1 MSLIYLLIGFILLF
15 LLIYSTFALLD
26 IWTLR
31 KYNTFR
37 QNFFNFDQLVNTKFN
52 DIYTHTDNIYA
63 RTSKQKIT
71 IINKYLIAINNE
83 LDFHKKSL
91 IKLQDY
97 LENHKLFSYLSLI
110 KFIKANE
117 IKIKNNV
124 DEFVDLIQSFWNDFI
139 IIDQQE
145 RKIEDTHKK
154 LDLMYKDLISKY
166 SIPNLNYQ
174 KAINWTTDSFNNL
187 IETKISMNYSKY
199 NYFLVQLIHRIKNKV
214 HLLKNIIV
222 VLNSIKIIEE
232 ANKNSLQKVQEITF
246 LTDDKIKE
254 LRQFNHD
261 FNDFINNQLADF
273 IYNSKFVNL
282 NNLYLNSYYQ
292 QALNWLNISSQNNIG
307 GAVFDKYKKRF
318 YDDFSFINST
328 IIKVNNI
335 LEKIKS
341 TSKNY
346 QLNQLNQ
353 LILDLNQANQKIINS
368 KIDKNDI
375 KQNIDFIISTQLFYD
390 NLKNLLFYLNDLNV
404 KLANWNHH
412 WNTLVKK
419 TITIYNKKI
428 ELESYIKN
436 KDIFFNLS
444 NEIFLDDFEYIENIF
459 QKINAS
465 NSFDPQILTNHELI
479 IHQLNLINE
488 RFDYLIEYINQ
499 TQLWM
504 PKIYDLLYN
513 KINYY
518 GINYEW
524 IKKEFQ
530 NLNWNNVPQA
540 SKLLNE
546 FIDNII
552 IADHALKR
560 LKFN

>member
-353 LILDLNQANQKIINS
+353 LILDLDQANQKIINS

-390 NLKNLLFYLNDLNV
+390 NL
-404 KLANWNHH
+404 
-412 WNTLVKK
+412 
-419 TITIYNKKI
+419 
-428 ELESYIKN
+428 
-436 KDIFFNLS
+436 
-444 NEIFLDDFEYIENIF
+444 
-459 QKINAS
+459 
-465 NSFDPQILTNHELI
+465 
-479 IHQLNLINE
+479 
-488 RFDYLIEYINQ
+488 
-499 TQLWM
+499 
-504 PKIYDLLYN
+504 
-513 KINYY
+513 
-518 GINYEW
+518 
-524 IKKEFQ
+524 
-530 NLNWNNVPQA
+530 
-540 SKLLNE
+540 
-546 FIDNII
+546 
-552 IADHALKR
+552 
-560 LKFN
+560 